1 MKPATAA
8 TIGPMLR
15 LSGRAK
21 ALKPSATMALDAKA
35 KALKREGIPVI
46 SLAIGEPDF
55 DTPDLVKDEAVR
67 ALKAGATK
75 YTEPAGIPEL
85 RAAIAAKLAR
95 DNAVTVSPEQ
105 VAVTTGAKQALYNA
119 LQVLVGPGDE
129 VLVPAPHWVSYPDMV
144 ALAGG
149 KPVLVDWTEGFQID
163 LEDLER
169 KITPRSRVILV
180 NTPNNPTGAV
190 YPRETLEKVA
200 ALAARHNLALLSD
213 EIYEKLV
220 FGGARHVALASL
232 SPEAAARTVTV
243 NGCSKAYAMTGW
255 RLGYA
260 AGPKDVIAAMVKL
273 QGQSTSC
280 VPGFI
285 QKAAVTALEK
295 GDATIP
301 PMVAEFDRR
310 RLAVL
315 DLVRRWPGTKVAEPR
330 GAFYVFPEVTALLG
344 KRLDGT
350 GAPVAD
356 DLALSELL
364 LNEARVA
371 VVPGTPFGAPG
382 HLRLS
387 TAASQDML
395 DRACAAVDTVL
406 RRLR

>member
-1 MKPATAA
+1 MKPM
-8 TIGPMLR
+8 PR
-15 LSGRAK
+15 LSERAK
-21 ALKPSATMALDAKA
+21 ALRPSATLALDAKA
-35 KALKREGIPVI
+35 KALKRAGVPVI
-46 SLAIGEPDF
+46 SLAVGEPDF

-85 RAAIAAKLAR
+85 RAAVAAKLAR
-95 DNAVTVSPEQ
+95 DNGLTVSPEE

-129 VLVPAPHWVSYPDMV
+129 VLIPAPFWVSYPDMV

-149 KPVLVDWTEGFQID
+149 TPVLVGWTAGFQID
-163 LEDLER
+163 LDDMAR
-169 KITPRSRVILV
+169 KITPRTRLVLV
-180 NTPNNPTGAV
+180 NSPNNPTGAV
-190 YPRETLEKVA
+190 TPRETLARVA
-200 ALAARHNLALLSD
+200 ALAAEHDLALLSD

-220 FGGARHVALASL
+220 FGGTRHVALASL
-232 SPEAAARTVTV
+232 SPETAARTVTV

-260 AGPKDVIAAMVKL
+260 AGPKEVIAAMVKV

-285 QKAAVTALEK
+285 QKAAVVALEK
-295 GDATIP
+295 GDASIP
-301 PMVAEFDRR
+301 PMVAAFDRR

-315 DLVRRWPGTKVAEPR
+315 DLVRRWPGTTVAEPL
-330 GAFYVFPEVTALLG
+330 GAFYVFPDVTALLG
-344 KRLDGT
+344 RRLDGT

-364 LNEARVA
+364 LSEAKVA

-387 TAASQDML
+387 TAASL
-395 DRACAAVDTVL
+395 ETLEKACGAVGAVL
-406 RRLR
+406 GRLR